1 MYRSVNPSTGSNSGA
16 YDGRYT
22 SSNHGWV
29 AAQASRSPA

>member
-16 YDGRYT
+16 YDGRYA

-29 AAQASRSPA
+29 ATQSSRSPA